1 MKIPEFILRKLY
13 VRGSLRNTANGFE
26 FKLKN
31 ALGSGYA
38 IQLLPLRVDGNEI
51 AIKTTCFY
59 IDQKII
65 PFMDINEDNP
75 FTLVMN
81 KDIKI
86 TVQGD
91 QLKDYDH
98 KIRMGFIVKGL
109 GTLEFDFTDRAL

>member
-1 MKIPEFILRKLY
+1 
-13 VRGSLRNTANGFE
+13 
-26 FKLKN
+26 
-31 ALGSGYA
+31 
-38 IQLLPLRVDGNEI
+38 
-51 AIKTTCFY
+51 
-59 IDQKII
+59 
-65 PFMDINEDNP
+65 MDINEDNP

>member
-38 IQLLPLRVDGNEI
+38 VQLLPLRVDGNEI

-86 TVQGD
+86 PICSRSIFS
-91 QLKDYDH
+91 Y
-98 KIRMGFIVKGL
+98 
-109 GTLEFDFTDRAL
+109 

>member
-1 MKIPEFILRKLY
+1 MKIPEFLLRKLY
-13 VRGSLRNTANGFE
+13 VRGSLCNTTNGFE

-31 ALGSGYA
+31 SLGSGYA

-51 AIKTTCFY
+51 AIKTTYFSM
-59 IDQKII
+59 DQKIT

-75 FTLVMN
+75 FTLAMN

-86 TVQGD
+86 TVQGN
-91 QLKDYDH
+91 QLNNYDH

-109 GTLEFDFTDRAL
+109 GTLEFDFTDRAV